1 MRAAPFLLLLALAG
15 CKVGPNYSVPP
26 VPATGG
32 FVAATPVT
40 AGSEPLPDQWWRL
53 YDDPALDALIQQ
65 AFVANT
71 DVRVATANLRRAR
84 AVLTE
89 SKSLRLPT
97 TDINGTAGYSRQG
110 VPTTSGPQGFNT
122 DFYRLGFD
130 MSYEIDLYG
139 RVSRSI
145 EAARADADAAAAA
158 RDVTLVAVAAETA
171 RAYAEACSGA
181 RQLAVA
187 EQSLKI
193 QTQSFSLT
201 EKQYSAGRGSRV
213 EISRTRAQLE
223 STRATLPVYAAFRR
237 NALYRLNV
245 LIGQPPETPIPA
257 AEACTA
263 PPRLNQPIPTGDGTA
278 LLKRR
283 PDVRR
288 ADRQLAAATARI
300 GVETASLYPRISI
313 GVAAATQALDPA
325 QLFNSAGNSF
335 SLGPLLNWTF
345 PNIAATKA
353 RIRQAEAGSEAALA
367 TFDGTVL
374 TALQETETALSNY
387 AAGLDRNTALR
398 AARDESATAAQLVD
412 LRYRAGADA
421 FLNVLDA
428 QRTLA
433 ETEQQLA
440 QSDADLSTAQITL
453 FQALG
458 GGWENVPVAPPPAKP
473 GK

>member
-1 MRAAPFLLLLALAG
+1 MRAAPILLLALAG
-15 CKVGPNYSVPP
+15 CMSGPNYRAAPVPP
-26 VPATGG
+26 TAG
-32 FVAATPVT
+32 FVAATPAT

-53 YDDPALDALIQQ
+53 YDDPALDALVQQ

-97 TDINGTAGYSRQG
+97 TDINATAGYSRQG
-110 VPTTSGPQGFNT
+110 IPTASGPQGIDT

-139 RVSRSI
+139 RVARSI
-145 EAARADADAAAAA
+145 EAARADADAAAAE
-158 RDVTLVAVAAETA
+158 RDVTLIAVAAEVA
-171 RAYAEACSGA
+171 RAYADACSGA
-181 RQLAVA
+181 RQTAVA
-187 EQSLKI
+187 QESLKI

-201 EKQYSAGRGSRV
+201 EKQYTAGRGSRV
-213 EISRTRAQLE
+213 EISRARAQLE
-223 STRATLPVYAAFRR
+223 STRATLPIYAANRR

-263 PPRLNQPIPTGDGTA
+263 PPRLTKPIPTGDGTA

-300 GVETASLYPRISI
+300 GVETASLYPQISI
-313 GVAAATQALDPA
+313 GIGAATQAFDPG
-325 QLFNSAGNSF
+325 QLFASAGNSF

-353 RIRQAEAGSEAALA
+353 RIRQAEASNEAALA

-387 AAGLDRNTALR
+387 AAGLDRNAALR
-398 AARDESATAAQLVD
+398 AARDESATAAKLVN
-412 LRYRAGADA
+412 LRYRIGADA

-433 ETEQQLA
+433 DTEQQLA

>member
-1 MRAAPFLLLLALAG
+1 MSRRAPLLLLTALSA
-15 CKVGPNYSVPP
+15 CTLGPDYKPAP
-26 VPATGG
+26 VPASGG

-40 AGSEPLPDQWWRL
+40 AGAQPLPAEWWRL
-53 YDDPALDALIQQ
+53 YDDPALDALIAQ

-84 AVLTE
+84 AVLLE
-89 SKSLRLPT
+89 SKSQRLPT
-97 TDINGTAGYSRQG
+97 TDVSASTAYARLG

-122 DFYRLGFD
+122 EVYQLGFN
-130 MSYEIDLYG
+130 MSYELDLYG

-145 EAARADADAAAAA
+145 EAARADADAALAE

-171 RAYAEACSGA
+171 RAYADACSGA

-187 EQSLKI
+187 QQSLKI
-193 QTQSFSLT
+193 QADAFSLT
-201 EKQYSAGRGSRV
+201 ERQYAAGRGSKV
-213 EISRTRAQLE
+213 EVSRGRAQLE
-223 STRATLPVYAAFRR
+223 TTRASLPVFAAERR
-237 NALYRLNV
+237 DALYRLNV
-245 LIGQPPETPIPA
+245 LIGKAPATPIPA
-257 AEACTA
+257 AEACSA
-263 PPRLNQPIPTGDGTA
+263 PPRLTKPLPAGDGAA

-300 GVETASLYPRISI
+300 GVETALLYPQIRIGGS
-313 GVAAATQALDPA
+313 ALTQALDPG
-325 QLFNSAGNSF
+325 QLFSSAGNSF
-335 SLGPLLNWTF
+335 SIGPLLSWSF
-345 PNIAATKA
+345 PNITVARA
-353 RIRQAEAGSEAALA
+353 RIKQAEAGSEAALA

-387 AAGLDRNTALR
+387 AAGLDRNAALR
-398 AARDESATAAQLVD
+398 AARDESATAVRLVD
-412 LRYRAGADA
+412 LRYKAGADA

-433 ETEQQLA
+433 TAEQQLA
-440 QSDADLSTAQITL
+440 QSDADLSTAQIAV
-453 FQALG
+453 FRALG
-458 GGWENVPVAPPPAKP
+458 GGWENVPVAPPVVP

>member
-15 CKVGPNYSVPP
+15 CKVGPNYSAAP
-26 VPATGG
+26 VPATNG

-40 AGSEPLPDQWWRL
+40 AGNAPLPEQWWRL
-53 YDDPALDALIQQ
+53 YDDPALDALVQQ

-97 TDINGTAGYSRQG
+97 TDINATAGYSRQG
-110 VPTTSGPQGFNT
+110 IPTASGPQGINT
-122 DFYRLGFD
+122 DYYRLGFD

-139 RVSRSI
+139 RVARSI
-145 EAARADADAAAAA
+145 EAARADADAAAAE
-158 RDVTLVAVAAETA
+158 RDVTLVAVAAEVA
-171 RAYAEACSGA
+171 RAYADACSGA
-181 RQLAVA
+181 RQTAVA
-187 EQSLKI
+187 EESLKI

-201 EKQYSAGRGSRV
+201 EKQYTAGRGSRV
-213 EISRTRAQLE
+213 EISRARAQLE
-223 STRATLPVYAAFRR
+223 STRATLPIYAANRR

-263 PPRLNQPIPTGDGTA
+263 PPRLTKPIPTGDGTA

-300 GVETASLYPRISI
+300 GVETASLYPQISI
-313 GVAAATQALDPA
+313 GIGAATQAFDPG

-353 RIRQAEAGSEAALA
+353 RIRQAEASSEAALA

-387 AAGLDRNTALR
+387 AAGLDRNAALR
-398 AARDESATAAQLVD
+398 ASRDESATAARLID
-412 LRYRAGADA
+412 LRYRIGADA

-433 ETEQQLA
+433 DTEQQLA

>member
-1 MRAAPFLLLLALAG
+1 MRAAPILLLLALAG
-15 CKVGPNYSVPP
+15 CKVGPSYSVPP
-26 VPATGG
+26 VPATAG

-40 AGSEPLPDQWWRL
+40 AGSEPLPEQWWRL

-89 SKSLRLPT
+89 SKTLRLPT
-97 TDINGTAGYSRQG
+97 TDINAAAGYSRQG
-110 VPTTSGPQGFNT
+110 VPTTTGPQAFNT

-139 RVSRSI
+139 RVARSI
-145 EAARADADAAAAA
+145 EAARADADAAAAE

-171 RAYAEACSGA
+171 RAYADACSGA
-181 RQLAVA
+181 RQYAVA
-187 EQSLKI
+187 QQSLKI
-193 QTQSFSLT
+193 QAQSFSLT

-213 EISRTRAQLE
+213 EISRARAQLE

-245 LIGQPPETPIPA
+245 LIGQTPETPIPA

-263 PPRLNQPIPTGDGTA
+263 PPRLTKPIPTGDGTA

-300 GVETASLYPRISI
+300 GVETASLYPKISI
-313 GVAAATQALDPA
+313 GLSAATQALDPA

-353 RIRQAEAGSEAALA
+353 RIRQAEASSEAALA

-398 AARDESATAAQLVD
+398 AARDESATAARLVD

-433 ETEQQLA
+433 DTEQQLA
-440 QSDADLSTAQITL
+440 QNDADLTAAQITL

-458 GGWENVPVAPPPAKP
+458 GGWENVPVAPPVVP